1 MKKIII
7 FTTLALIAANGL
19 AGLLI
24 SGYQP
29 FNAIAT
35 SIALLITGILLYT
48 VARIPLKDAFR
59 VSLVFIISFIGLVLY
74 LLMLFAKPQLQD
86 NWCVIAGTVVLVIE
100 TVFIYIAYILS
111 KKNIDKLWKKLLQK

>member
-24 SGYQP
+24 SSYQP

-35 SIALLITGILLYT
+35 SIALLLTGILLYT
-48 VARIPLKDAFR
+48 VARIPLKDAFH
-59 VSLVFIISFIGLVLY
+59 VSFVFIISFIGIVLY
-74 LLMLFAKPQLQD
+74 LLMLFAKPQLHD
-86 NWCVIAGTVVLVIE
+86 NWCVIIGAVLLVVE
-100 TVFIYIAYILS
+100 TIFTYIAYIVS
-111 KKNIDKLWKKLLQK
+111 KNNQ

>member
-7 FTTLALIAANGL
+7 FTTLALIASNGL
-19 AGLLI
+19 AGLII
-24 SGYQP
+24 SRYQP

-35 SIALLITGILLYT
+35 SIALLLTGILMYT

-86 NWCVIAGTVVLVIE
+86 NWCIIVGAVVVVMEI
-100 TVFIYIAYILS
+100 VFICIAYIIN
-111 KKNIDKLWKKLLQK
+111 KKNQ